1 MRGRGVPETPRRLPF
16 PGMDQARG
24 LTSAEVAE
32 RTAAGRT
39 NAVDDSS
46 SRSLSDIVR
55 ANVVNRFNAILGVLV
70 VVVLVAGSPGDALF
84 GFVLVINSLVG
95 IVQEYTSKRKLD
107 RLALLH
113 APTAHVI
120 RDGVAS
126 EVPVAAVVQGDL
138 VELTAGDQVPA
149 DGPVMLS
156 HSLEINQSNLTGEAD
171 SIPKAVGDAVMS
183 GTVVTAGTG
192 RFIAETVG
200 ADAYVHRIA
209 AEAKQFQKT
218 ASEVRASIDR
228 LLKWISLLL
237 IVVVPVQIWTQF
249 RVFGSDGWRDAVV
262 SSAAGIVGLV
272 PEGLVLL
279 STLAFLSAAV
289 SLARQQVLVQELAS
303 VETLAR
309 VSVVCLDKT
318 GTLTTGEIVLD
329 SVEVL
334 PGADRG
340 NVNLALGAFVSVGPL
355 NGTLS
360 AVAGSV
366 TPNDSWSVKD
376 RVPFN
381 STRKW
386 SGIDFG
392 ENRAW
397 VMGAPE
403 MLLPPGHEVF
413 SRITP
418 HTQKANRV
426 VLVATVPR
434 LTEEIDRATVQP
446 AALIVMSEQV
456 RDDAAETLRYFED
469 QGTSIKVI
477 SGDSPD
483 TVAAIARG
491 LGLGDGA
498 GIDMSS
504 HGDTPEELAE
514 VARSGVVFGRV
525 SPQQKRSLVKA
536 LQADGQV
543 VAMTGDGV
551 NDVLALKQ
559 ADIGVAMDN
568 GAPATKAV
576 AQMVLLDGRFSHMP
590 HVLLEGRR
598 VIANV
603 ERVANLFLAKNAM
616 SLLSIVLAAVFVVKY
631 PFLPRHMTLL
641 SSLAIGIPSYFLA
654 LGPNGRRYVPGF
666 LRRVLTFSVPAG
678 FAAGICAVTASWVS
692 SHWFDASVPG
702 ACANAATAPVSSALR
717 LCWRDGSSAT
727 IAAMV
732 VFGWILLC
740 LARPLAR
747 WKIAL
752 LSAVT
757 AASAAVFVLPVLADA
772 FRISVPWHLAA
783 LSLGVGAIGAVV
795 VELMFRRSSHS

>member
-1 MRGRGVPETPRRLPF
+1 
-16 PGMDQARG
+16 MDAARG
-24 LTSAEVAE
+24 LTNAEVAE
-32 RTAAGRT
+32 RVAAGLT
-39 NAVDDSS
+39 NEVDDSS
-46 SRSLSDIVR
+46 SRSLVDIIR
-55 ANVVNRFNAILGVLV
+55 ANTINRFNAILGVLV
-70 VVVLVAGSPGDALF
+70 VVVLAAGSPGDALF

-113 APTAHVI
+113 APTARVI
-120 RDGVAS
+120 RDGVAT
-126 EVPVAAVVQGDL
+126 EVPVSGVVQGDL

-149 DGPVMLS
+149 DGPVVLS

-171 SIPKAVGDAVMS
+171 SIPKAVEDTVMS

-192 RFIAETVG
+192 RFVAETVG
-200 ADAYVHRIA
+200 AAAYVHRIA

-334 PGADRG
+334 PGADG
-340 NVNLALGAFVSVGPL
+340 ALVDSALGAFVAVGPL

-360 AVAGSV
+360 AVAGTV
-366 TPNDSWSVKD
+366 RPNDDWSVHD

-392 ENRAW
+392 PHGSW

-413 SRITP
+413 ARIAP
-418 HTQKANRV
+418 HTEQAHRV
-426 VLVATVPR
+426 ILVATVPR
-434 LTEEIDRATVQP
+434 LQEDIDHATVTP
-446 AALIVMSEQV
+446 VALVVMSEQV
-456 RDDAAETLRYFED
+456 RDDAAETLRYFAE
-469 QGTSIKVI
+469 QGTQIKVI
-477 SGDSPD
+477 SGDSPA

-491 LGLGDGA
+491 LGLGEGE
-498 GIDMSS
+498 GIDMSR
-504 HGDTPEELAE
+504 HGDTPEELAA
-514 VARSGVVFGRV
+514 VARTGVVFGRV

-536 LQADGQV
+536 MQADGQV

-616 SLLSIVLAAVFVVKY
+616 SLLSIIVAAVFVVKY

-641 SSLAIGIPSYFLA
+641 STLAIGIPSYFLA
-654 LGPNGRRYVPGF
+654 LGPNARRYVPGF
-666 LRRVLTFSVPAG
+666 LRRVLSFAVPAG
-678 FAAGICAVTASWVS
+678 FVAGACALVSSWVS
-692 SHWFDASVPG
+692 SHWFADAAPG
-702 ACANAATAPVSSALR
+702 SCANAATAPVSSALR
-717 LCWRDGSSAT
+717 LCWRDGSAAT
-727 IAAMV
+727 ATAMF
-732 VFGWILLC
+732 VFGAILLC
-740 LARPLAR
+740 LARPLVR

-752 LSAVT
+752 LAAVS
-757 AASAAVFVLPVLADA
+757 SAAAVVYVLHPLADA
-772 FRISVPWHLAA
+772 FRISAPWELAA
-783 LSLGVGAIGAVV
+783 VACAIGVAGGVV
-795 VELMFRRSSHS
+795 VEMLFRRSSHL

>member
-1 MRGRGVPETPRRLPF
+1 
-16 PGMDQARG
+16 MDSARG
-24 LTSAEVAE
+24 LTTEEVAE
-32 RTAAGRT
+32 RIAAGRT

-46 SRSLSDIVR
+46 SRSLADIIR
-55 ANVVNRFNAILGVLV
+55 ANVVNRFNAILGALLV
-70 VVVLVAGSPGDALF
+70 VVLIAGSLGDALF
-84 GFVLVINSLVG
+84 GFILIINALVG

-113 APTAHVI
+113 APTARVI
-120 RDGVAS
+120 RDGVAT

-149 DGPVMLS
+149 DGPVVLS
-156 HSLEINQSNLTGEAD
+156 HPLEINQSNLTGEAD
-171 SIPKAVGDAVMS
+171 SIPKSAGDAVMS

-192 RFIAETVG
+192 RFVAETVG

-209 AEAKQFQKT
+209 AEAKQFQKA

-329 SVEVL
+329 SVETL
-334 PGADRG
+334 PGADRAL
-340 NVNLALGAFVSVGPL
+340 VDRALGAFVAVGPM
-355 NGTLS
+355 NGTLA

-366 TPNDSWSVKD
+366 EPNNEWAVQD

-392 ENRAW
+392 TEGAW

-403 MLLPPGHEVF
+403 MLLPHGHPVF
-413 SRITP
+413 DAIKP
-418 HTQKANRV
+418 HTEHARRV

-434 LTEEIDRATVQP
+434 LLEDIDRSSVVP
-446 AALIVMSEQV
+446 AALVVMSEQV
-456 RDDAAETLRYFED
+456 RDDAEETLRYFAE
-469 QGTSIKVI
+469 QGTTIKVI
-477 SGDSPD
+477 SGDSPA

-498 GIDMSS
+498 GIDMSA
-504 HGDTPEELAE
+504 HGETPEELAE
-514 VARSGVVFGRV
+514 VARTGTVFGRV

-536 LQADGQV
+536 MQADGQV

-616 SLLSIVLAAVFVVKY
+616 SLMSIIVAAVFVVKY

-654 LGPNGRRYVPGF
+654 LGPNSRRYVPGF

-678 FAAGICAVTASWVS
+678 FVAGASALTASWIAT
-692 SHWFDASVPG
+692 HFFDDAAPG

-717 LCWRDGSSAT
+717 VCWRDGSAAT
-727 IAAMV
+727 VAAMI

-740 LARPLAR
+740 LARPLAG
-747 WKIAL
+747 WKIGLVA
-752 LSAVT
+752 AV
-757 AASAAVFVLPVLADA
+757 ASAAVAVYLVHPLADA
-772 FRISVPWHLAA
+772 FRISLPWELAVLA
-783 LSLGVGAIGAVV
+783 GAVGAAGGII
-795 VELMFRRSSHS
+795 VEFLFRRSSHR